1 MLLLEGA
8 LHLPDSEM
16 RCCVPVFIS
25 IMPHSSGKLSRLQ
38 KALSR
43 QGIQVSYRDN
53 IYQIHNEQAA
63 ATILLPDSLPLEHKA
78 VSQLLDFASV
88 ADPQGHGAVCKACA
102 TPDFHPGSIA
112 PVGAVVATSPDFVIP
127 AAIGTDINCGIRL
140 LSTGLTQAQAE
151 LHKSTIVQRLTR
163 VILQNGRDVPV
174 RSAGFKALFDEGPQA
189 FIEQLPDVGLWQG
202 VNRDRL
208 QAELAECVGLQGF
221 AGQSRYA
228 PEALL
233 QARELLR
240 PPSAADL
247 GSGNHFLE
255 FCVVEEVYDRHAAYA
270 AGLKKGDVTVMIHTG
285 SRDVGFY
292 IGRRWM
298 ELARQQWPQGI
309 KHPQHGLYG
318 LSGALAQ
325 DYLQAMGVAAR
336 YAWFNRMAL
345 AELVRKELAGIAA
358 PDASRLI
365 VDVPHNVVMTEGE
378 FNVHRKGSTPAH
390 EGQWALIPG
399 SMGDYSF
406 LVKGLGH
413 EDWLRSCSHG
423 AGRQVRRQDTRRM
436 KQPLVESVWQCIT
449 LREERLIE
457 EAPSAYK
464 PVGPVLQAQEEAG
477 LIRASVRLKPWL
489 TFKA

>member
-1 MLLLEGA
+1 M
-8 LHLPDSEM
+8 
-16 RCCVPVFIS
+16 
-25 IMPHSSGKLSRLQ
+25 
-38 KALSR
+38 
-43 QGIQVSYRDN
+43 
-53 IYQIHNEQAA
+53 
-63 ATILLPDSLPLEHKA
+63 
-78 VSQLLDFASV
+78 
-88 ADPQGHGAVCKACA
+88 
-102 TPDFHPGSIA
+102 
-112 PVGAVVATSPDFVIP
+112 
-127 AAIGTDINCGIRL
+127 
-140 LSTGLTQAQAE
+140 
-151 LHKSTIVQRLTR
+151 QRLTR

-292 IGRRWM
+292 VGRRWM

-345 AELVRKELAGIAA
+345 AELVRKELVGIAA